1 MEKRPKGGSGRA
13 CKVLLERA
21 ISVAERPA
29 QKKSVYNKEE
39 KDFYVKF

>member
-1 MEKRPKGGSGRA
+1 MEKLPKGGSGRA

-21 ISVAERPA
+21 ISVAERPV

>member
-29 QKKSVYNKEE
+29 QKKSVYKEE
-39 KDFYVKF
+39 KDFYVMF